1 MTKKRASRIKKR
13 VLKTTKKRTSKIK
26 MRTSKIM
33 KKNMSKMKKK
43 TMQCHLCIEIIYN
56 VVMA

>member
-1 MTKKRASRIKKR
+1 MNKTWSYYY
-13 VLKTTKKRTSKIK
+13 VLLLVLHVYIK

-43 TMQCHLCIEIIYN
+43 TMPFMH
-56 VVMA
+56 

>member
-1 MTKKRASRIKKR
+1 MTPNVFFSTVKTFPGI
-13 VLKTTKKRTSKIK
+13 TTKKRTSKIK

-43 TMQCHLCIEIIYN
+43 TMPFMH
-56 VVMA
+56 